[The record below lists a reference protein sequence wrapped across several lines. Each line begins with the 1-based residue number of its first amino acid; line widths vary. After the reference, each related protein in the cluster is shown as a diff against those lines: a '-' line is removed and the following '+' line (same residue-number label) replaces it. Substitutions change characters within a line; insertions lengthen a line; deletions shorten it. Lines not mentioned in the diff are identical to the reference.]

1 MASSGSTVRPIASR
15 SVAELVT
22 SELRRS
28 ILGGALAPGQE
39 FSLREVAGML
49 NVSFIPVREA
59 LRSLE
64 AEGLVINRPGRSS
77 MVAPLDLDDLHAI
90 YRLRHE
96 LEPNIAAHACSLL
109 TDAQLDELDRH
120 ATEFGD
126 EKLGIDEIY
135 EAHHAF
141 HLALL
146 KPAATEWDVRILGT
160 LWRAAERYI
169 RIGFGRLDP
178 DPREHGRREHAHH
191 DLLDAFRSRDV
202 DLVRQ
207 GVHDHL
213 AHNEQIALRALEP
226 QAEAQ

>member
-1 MASSGSTVRPIASR
+1 MASSGSTVRPIESR

-28 ILGGALAPGQE
+28 ILSGALAPGRE

-77 MVAPLDLDDLHAI
+77 LVSPLDLDDLHAI

-96 LEPNIAAHACSLL
+96 LEPSIAARACHLL
-109 TDAQLDELDRH
+109 TEAELDRLDRE
-120 ATEFGD
+120 AREFGAR
-126 EKLGIDEIY
+126 ELGIDEIY

-146 KPAATEWDVRILGT
+146 RPAATEWDVRILGT

-178 DPREHGRREHAHH
+178 DPHEHGRREHAHH
-191 DLLDAFRSRDV
+191 DLLEAFRSRDAEAA
-202 DLVRQ
+202 RE
-207 GVHDHL
+207 GVHQHL
-213 AHNEQIALRALEP
+213 AHNEEIALRALEP
-226 QAEAQ
+226 RADAL

>member
-1 MASSGSTVRPIASR
+1 
-15 SVAELVT
+15 
-22 SELRRS
+22 
-28 ILGGALAPGQE
+28 
-39 FSLREVAGML
+39 ML
-49 NVSFIPVREA
+49 HVSFIPVREA

-96 LEPNIAAHACSLL
+96 LEPNIAARACHLL
-109 TDAQLDELDRH
+109 TDAELDRLDNH
-120 ATEFGD
+120 ATSFGD
-126 EKLGIDEIY
+126 QALGIDEIY

-146 KPAATEWDVRILGT
+146 KPAATEWDVRILET

-169 RIGFGRLDP
+169 RMGFGRLDP

-191 DLLDAFRSRDV
+191 DLPDTFRSRDV

-213 AHNEQIALRALEP
+213 VHNEQLALRALET
-226 QAEAQ
+226 QEEAAAQ